1 MFTEIVS
8 AGAPASARP
17 GQWYFPVPTSTVH
30 LVLGVLWLVA
40 VLVLGLGL
48 VQLGFVRWTCTP
60 APLPPLSRLSPAPL
74 PPLSLPLPPLSRPVP
89 ARRSLQ
95 LASYA

>member
-1 MFTEIVS
+1 MFTEIVG

-40 VLVLGLGL
+40 VLVLGLEL
-48 VQLGFVRWTCTP
+48 VQLGV
-60 APLPPLSRLSPAPL
+60 
-74 PPLSLPLPPLSRPVP
+74 V
-89 ARRSLQ
+89 
-95 LASYA
+95 AS